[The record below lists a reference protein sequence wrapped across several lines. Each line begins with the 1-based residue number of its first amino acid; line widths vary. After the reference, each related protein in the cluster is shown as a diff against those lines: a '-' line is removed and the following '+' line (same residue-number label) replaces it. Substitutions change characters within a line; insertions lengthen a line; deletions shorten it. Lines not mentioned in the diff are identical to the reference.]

1 VDEVSRP
8 GEPVKL
14 LRLVNAHMTFRVERT
29 SATCMIC
36 HELKDRGE
44 PSCERCG
51 LGAFHF
57 SCYTDAIARSPKE
70 QAFWAAT
77 SDDEAEPL
85 TRFAIFLCP
94 GCRS

>member
-1 VDEVSRP
+1 MSRRAE
-8 GEPVKL
+8 EPVKL
-14 LRLVNAHMTFRVERT
+14 LRLVNAHLSFVVART
-29 SATCMIC
+29 SATCIIC

-70 QAFWAAT
+70 QAFWTAT
-77 SDDEAEPL
+77 SDEEAEPL

>member
-1 VDEVSRP
+1 MSRP

-14 LRLVNAHMTFRVERT
+14 LRLVNAHLAFVVART
-29 SATCMIC
+29 SATCIVC

-44 PSCERCG
+44 PSCERCR

-70 QAFWAAT
+70 QAFWTAS
-77 SDDEAEPL
+77 SDDEAEAL